1 MLFKSELL
9 NVDMRTVIV
18 VLRYTLRGNVRGKK
32 YKGENKAGNNVPS
45 NLKIK
50 VVHLEMLILF
60 HELMMKRKLQ
70 SGCKLYV
77 AI

>member
-1 MLFKSELL
+1 MWEK
-9 NVDMRTVIV
+9 IQ
-18 VLRYTLRGNVRGKK
+18 
-32 YKGENKAGNNVPS
+32 GEKKAGNNVPS

-70 SGCKLYV
+70 SGCKLYA